1 MLFIDFKIP
10 NTKITIAVH
19 SMSVLLPKFNWSN
32 PASEGRIEI
41 VFAERNKELGAYVI
55 RKAYEKNLLT
65 AFIIAITV
73 LLFAFAIPYLGSLL
87 EQKSNS
93 KDLLSE
99 EITLAEP
106 PSIDKLSPPPPPVII
121 PPPVQQ
127 TIKFTPPKIVK
138 DELVQ
143 DPPPTQEEMK
153 DVQVSTVTQE
163 GTNEEILPPENP
175 VTAQDED
182 KVFSFVEE
190 MPSFPGG
197 EKKMIEFIL
206 SNIHYPPVALENNIA
221 GKVYVKFTVD
231 KEGKITNPELLRGIG
246 GGCDEEAMRILRMMP
261 DWSPGKQNGNKVKV
275 GGIVLHIDFTLR

>member
-1 MLFIDFKIP
+1 MRLISFLSD
-10 NTKITIAVH
+10 
-19 SMSVLLPKFNWSN
+19 WSDPSN
-32 PASEGRIEI
+32 GERAEL
-41 VFAERNKELGAYVI
+41 VFDHRKKQYGAYNL
-55 RKAYEKNLLT
+55 RKEYVTNLLRSVC
-65 AFIIAITV
+65 IAI
-73 LLFAFAIPYLGSLL
+73 AFVAVVFFIPYLMHVLTNDESAFSSLT
-87 EQKSNS
+87 
-93 KDLLSE
+93 E

-106 PSIDKLSPPPPPVII
+106 PPIDKLTPPPPPIVI

-127 TIKFTPPKIVK
+127 TIKFTPPKVVK
-138 DELVQ
+138 DEEAE

-163 GTNEEILPPENP
+163 GQKEDILPPENP
-175 VTAQDED
+175 VAPPDED
-182 KVFSFVEE
+182 KTFSFVEE

-206 SNIHYPPVALENNIA
+206 TNIHYPPVALENNIA

-246 GGCDEEAMRILRMMP
+246 GGCDEEAMRILKLMP
-261 DWSPGKQNGNKVKV
+261 DWNPGKQNGNKVKV